1 MVNHVLRLKLALLG
15 SAFRPGPTLA
25 RTLAVLALALAVGV
39 AIILLATEADV
50 RLASHRAGVVV
61 VASALSIALAVAP
74 LSAGLGS
81 ALEPRR
87 FASFPIAPRELA
99 LALGAA
105 AAVGLPGVLAAV
117 LGIGLELA
125 WAGTPTAGAAIAAGV
140 LAAAA
145 IILFSQYLVAVGA
158 QLAVSPAARRLVTG
172 AARAV
177 IVIAIAGAATTV
189 LAVRA
194 GGDDD
199 VLIAIARTLG
209 NTPVG
214 MLWATPA
221 SAIAPLLARLLGGA
235 VMVAVLIWGW
245 GWMVTRLLEAPQ
257 RPHASSGHT
266 SGLGWFDLVP
276 ATPAGVIAARSL
288 LYWTRDAR
296 YRMVLLALPVAPM
309 IMMLAFAVAGAPL
322 PPLWLV
328 PLPVLALF
336 LGWFAHNDVAYDHT
350 AMWLH
355 VAAPVPGAADRW
367 GRCVPP
373 LLLGVPVVFVF
384 APLFAMW
391 SGIDG
396 VLPALIG
403 VSIGLLLTGLGVSSV
418 VSAVGAYPAARPGA
432 GPFDQPPTL
441 GARAGWAQSLAL
453 LAIPAFM
460 APALFVAWWG
470 FTEPAWF
477 MVAGIAGAATGL
489 GMLLLGIV
497 VGGRAFRRRA
507 PELLD
512 LVMRT

>member
-1 MVNHVLRLKLALLG
+1 VVDHVLRLKLALLG
-15 SAFRPGPTLA
+15 SAFRPGATLA
-25 RTLAVLALALAVGV
+25 RTLAVVVLGLAIGAAV
-39 AIILLATEADV
+39 ILLALEVDV
-50 RLASHRAGVVV
+50 RLASHRAGLVI
-61 VASALSIALAVAP
+61 VASALSVAIAVAP

-87 FASFPIAPRELA
+87 FASYPIEPRRLA
-99 LALGAA
+99 VTLAAA

-117 LGIGLELA
+117 LGVGLELA
-125 WAGTPTAGAAIAAGV
+125 WAGTGTAGAAIVAGV

-145 IILFSQYLVAVGA
+145 IILMTQYLVAIGA
-158 QLAVSPAARRLVTG
+158 QLAVSPAARRLVT
-172 AARAV
+172 AIARTV
-177 IVIAIAGAATTV
+177 IVIAIAAAATTV
-189 LAVRA
+189 LVVRG

-199 VLIAIARTLG
+199 ALIAVARTLG

-214 MLWATPA
+214 MLWAAPA
-221 SAIAPLLARLLGGA
+221 SDTGPLLARLLGGA
-235 VMVAVLIWGW
+235 IMLAVLALGW
-245 GWMVTRLLEAPQ
+245 GWIVVRLLEAPQ
-257 RPHASSGHT
+257 RTRDSASL

-288 LYWTRDAR
+288 LYWTRDSR
-296 YRMVLLALPVAPM
+296 YRAVILALPVAPVV
-309 IMMLAFAVAGAPL
+309 MMLAFAVAGAPL

-336 LGWFAHNDVAYDHT
+336 LGWFSHNDVAYDHT
-350 AMWLH
+350 AVWMH

-373 LLLGVPVVFVF
+373 LVLGVPIVLVLS
-384 APLFAMW
+384 PLFALW
-391 SGIDG
+391 SGVDG
-396 VLPALIG
+396 VLPALLGI
-403 VSIGLLLTGLGVSSV
+403 SIGLLLTGLGVSSV
-418 VSAVGAYPAARPGA
+418 SSVIGAYPAARPGA

-441 GARAGWAQSLAL
+441 GARAGWSQSLAL
-453 LAIPAFM
+453 LAILAFM
-460 APALFVAWWG
+460 APSVLVAGWG
-470 FTEPAWF
+470 FADPSWF
-477 MVAGIAGAATGL
+477 AVAGLAGAATGL